1 MTDKREIG
9 AGDVPLTIDG
19 TETKLTPSLQAC
31 LALSRESGGL
41 YGPGSISDRIMR
53 YDFDAFEVV
62 IRAGLGLGSSAVKNL
77 PEQIYR
83 TGLLNL
89 IQPCTKFIA
98 IVANGGQPKTNEEE
112 EEEERR
118 PTSQASPS
126 STGEETAQAG
136 ESA

>member
-19 TETKLTPSLQAC
+19 TETKLSPTLQAC

-62 IRAGLGLGSSAVKNL
+62 IRAGLGLGSSAVKGL

-98 IVANGGQPKTNEEE
+98 IVANGGVPRAMEEE
-112 EEEERR
+112 EEDQAR
-118 PTSQASPS
+118 PTLQASRS
-126 STGEETAQAG
+126 STDEGTTTEG